1 MEVTVDKLN
10 KVEMNAIIEA
20 LLFTYCVDINA
31 DFEVDDET
39 LFEIAVKLQKM
50 MGEKATLNKFYILDG
65 MHEEPLKVKNLIANF
80 DMKVGK

>member
-1 MEVTVDKLN
+1 MEVTMDKLS

-31 DFEVDDET
+31 VFEVDDET

-50 MGEKATLNKFYILDG
+50 MGEKATLNKFYILG
-65 MHEEPLKVKNLIANF
+65 GAHEEPHKVKNLIANF
-80 DMKVGK
+80 DMKVG

>member
-50 MGEKATLNKFYILDG
+50 MGEKATLNKFYILLYQNQ
-65 MHEEPLKVKNLIANF
+65 LKLLLELAYLQNLLF
-80 DMKVGK
+80 FC